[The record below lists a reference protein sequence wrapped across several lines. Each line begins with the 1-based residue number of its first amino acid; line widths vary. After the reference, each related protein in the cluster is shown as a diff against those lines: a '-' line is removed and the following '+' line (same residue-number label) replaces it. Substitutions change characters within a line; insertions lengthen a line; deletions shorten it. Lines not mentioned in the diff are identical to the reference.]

1 MDIIKLSVRFQ
12 KTGNG
17 PPLLL
22 IHTIRTP
29 LEYLR
34 GVLTLQQKA
43 VLSGI
48 KPIRTPPF
56 PPRV

>member
-22 IHTIRTP
+22 IHTIGTP
-29 LEYLR
+29 LECFR
-34 GVLTLQQKA
+34 GALTLQQKA

-48 KPIRTPPF
+48 KPIRNPPF